1 MLQMKL
7 IKADTLVIKIGFNP
21 NKQLKQ
27 LKQHLKNLGLG
38 KNETSVQIF
47 FAFSIKF
54 KELKAL

>member
-38 KNETSVQIF
+38 KNETSFQIF
-47 FAFSIKF
+47 FAFSINF
-54 KELKAL
+54 KELQAL

>member
-38 KNETSVQIF
+38 INETSFQIF
-47 FAFSIKF
+47 FAFSINF
-54 KELKAL
+54 KELQAL

>member
-38 KNETSVQIF
+38 INETSVQIF
-47 FAFSIKF
+47 FAFSINF
-54 KELKAL
+54 KELQAL

>member
-47 FAFSIKF
+47 FVFQSN
-54 KELKAL
+54 LRN